1 MDVRMNINLGAI
13 EKKLQKAADKAVY
26 ITAEQA
32 LKDSNK
38 YCPKDQGGLISSS
51 LTFSEPEKG
60 IMRWQTPYARA
71 LYYGVV
77 MVDPETGKAC
87 FFIDDQP
94 YSRKGVKKVKS
105 NPEKEY
111 KFAYLFHGYND
122 LKIDIKKQHKRHTQI
137 TAIGVF
143 YTFYSFFFPKER
155 LWSFF
160 FFLF

>member
-26 ITAEQA
+26 ITAEKA
-32 LKDSNK
+32 LEDSNK
-38 YCPKDQGGLISSS
+38 YCPKDQDGLINSS

-60 IMRWQTPYARA
+60 IIRWTEPYARA

-105 NPEKEY
+105 DPEREYQFANGRRKLWAQYAHSKHGKEW
-111 KFAYLFHGYND
+111 LE
-122 LKIDIKKQHKRHTQI
+122 
-137 TAIGVF
+137 
-143 YTFYSFFFPKER
+143 TFRAAMRQAAKEG
-155 LWSFF
+155 
-160 FFLF
+160 

>member
-32 LKDSNK
+32 LKDSNNS
-38 YCPKDQGGLISSS
+38 CPKDQGGLINSS

-111 KFAYLFHGYND
+111 KFADGRRKLWAQYAHSKHGKEWRD
-122 LKIDIKKQHKRHTQI
+122 
-137 TAIGVF
+137 VF
-143 YTFYSFFFPKER
+143 EAAMRQAAKEG
-155 LWSFF
+155 
-160 FFLF
+160 